1 VVGPADIK
9 FPDNSQLSDGPLGE
23 PRAATEVKLGLF
35 LSHSKF
41 ETGPGMFDQVG
52 GELSKNVINWVEVEI
67 NPQESRAFQ
76 VLTIDEKHAVGTSE
90 SEIDTS
96 TLEEQASKTPIVP
109 VVGAEVKATDCLFTQ
124 FTPVERAG
132 VIDGGVVSLTETICT
147 ELATML
153 A

>member
-1 VVGPADIK
+1 
-9 FPDNSQLSDGPLGE
+9 
-23 PRAATEVKLGLF
+23 
-35 LSHSKF
+35 
-41 ETGPGMFDQVG
+41 MFDQVG

-76 VLTIDEKHAVGTSE
+76 VLTIDEKHAVATSE

-109 VVGAEVKATDCLFTQ
+109 VVGAEVKAADCLFTQ